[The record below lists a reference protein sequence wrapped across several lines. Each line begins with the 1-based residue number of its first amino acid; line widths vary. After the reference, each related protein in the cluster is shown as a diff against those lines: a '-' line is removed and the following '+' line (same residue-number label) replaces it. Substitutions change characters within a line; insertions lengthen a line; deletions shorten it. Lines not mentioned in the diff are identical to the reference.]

1 MTWNKKHEK
10 TEKGK
15 KEDDKLP
22 TLNIDNEKKE
32 KEKLENN
39 LNKNNK
45 KDLNRANIGRNRNNN
60 FYDKTSSLTY
70 TSTISTSKINTI
82 ASLFNEIDKQE
93 DLKKNETIKA
103 KSFMLMKEINPNFCE
118 EFETERVTI
127 VHKKHNNKD
136 ISMMTFNLFLKKIV
150 VGNFYNEYVL
160 YATNFAEQCY
170 YFIKKEIVIKKV
182 INCYQYYNK
191 IKVPFNQRKNLIYFL
206 DLLVIKMYFHYN
218 KINLKDEVLILLKNF
233 YNEIINELKQIISKS
248 KSTSEK
254 IQTFFK
260 DGINALKEGVNNIN
274 KNIKDKVDTKKSKL
288 KDKNVKSPDNIK
300 NEKDNPN
307 EKEKG
312 NNKKKE
318 VKFIDNKDEEVT
330 LDEKLLK
337 ECEKIIDLLKKEKAH
352 YDFLSKLEKSLFIY
366 VLKVKFK
373 IKNNESRDQEKRLS
387 KCYSEKNLS
396 LIAFDQK
403 NNKNKNKMIKKNY
416 FYCIE
421 WDTRDIGEELIYAT
435 QMYLNKIKRTE
446 LYNGAFTKKTKN
458 TTCPGVMENINRFNK
473 LIFFIIE
480 DILSYDFPEKRAQV
494 IEKWANVADYCRM
507 RRDYNDVFA
516 INSAFKN
523 YIINNLSLTWKELT
537 SKTKRLIKDIDNFC
551 TFEGNYRNVREDM
564 KLLTRN
570 DFYTP
575 YLALLLKDLNFYEEN
590 YKYLEKGNLI
600 NFDKI
605 NGVQS
610 TIDNFFHFQKT
621 VDKRVTVLP
630 EELNFFENL
639 ECQTEN
645 YLDIMA
651 QKLEP
656 KFTLSPTQNEVKR
669 LTNIDRKYFQ
679 DFSKS
684 KSDFIDARNIIN
696 LNK

>member
-1 MTWNKKHEK
+1 MKFWENDIKPYLKNTYPFQQNGIFTVNADVKFLIKEIDDLIAKGNNASNTNNNTDSKNTINEQNNNNNAHLRMTWNKKHEK

-45 KDLNRANIGRNRNNN
+45 KDINRANIGRNRNNN

-274 KNIKDKVDTKKSKL
+274 KNIK
-288 KDKNVKSPDNIK
+288 
-300 NEKDNPN
+300 
-307 EKEKG
+307 
-312 NNKKKE
+312 
-318 VKFIDNKDEEVT
+318 
-330 LDEKLLK
+330 
-337 ECEKIIDLLKKEKAH
+337 
-352 YDFLSKLEKSLFIY
+352 
-366 VLKVKFK
+366 
-373 IKNNESRDQEKRLS
+373 
-387 KCYSEKNLS
+387 
-396 LIAFDQK
+396 
-403 NNKNKNKMIKKNY
+403 M
-416 FYCIE
+416 
-421 WDTRDIGEELIYAT
+421 
-435 QMYLNKIKRTE
+435 
-446 LYNGAFTKKTKN
+446 
-458 TTCPGVMENINRFNK
+458 
-473 LIFFIIE
+473 
-480 DILSYDFPEKRAQV
+480 
-494 IEKWANVADYCRM
+494 AN
-507 RRDYNDVFA
+507 
-516 INSAFKN
+516 
-523 YIINNLSLTWKELT
+523 
-537 SKTKRLIKDIDNFC
+537 
-551 TFEGNYRNVREDM
+551 
-564 KLLTRN
+564 
-570 DFYTP
+570 
-575 YLALLLKDLNFYEEN
+575 
-590 YKYLEKGNLI
+590 
-600 NFDKI
+600 
-605 NGVQS
+605 
-610 TIDNFFHFQKT
+610 
-621 VDKRVTVLP
+621 
-630 EELNFFENL
+630 
-639 ECQTEN
+639 
-645 YLDIMA
+645 
-651 QKLEP
+651 
-656 KFTLSPTQNEVKR
+656 R
-669 LTNIDRKYFQ
+669 LTT
-679 DFSKS
+679 
-684 KSDFIDARNIIN
+684 
-696 LNK
+696 